1 VNPASAFGACVC
13 GLLLLGVH
21 AAAAAQQRVTGK
33 QCEPLPAATFMPVR
47 LALQAPAQPSAPS
60 APPLPFRY
68 IGKLVQDG
76 RAEIWLMRGER
87 HFSVAPGDSLGRDY
101 RVEQVTDTEV
111 LITYLPLNVQQ
122 SLPL

>member
-1 VNPASAFGACVC
+1 VNPARAFGACVC
-13 GLLLLGVH
+13 GLVLLGVH
-21 AAAAAQQRVTGK
+21 PAVAAQQRVGGK
-33 QCEPLPAATFMPVR
+33 QCEPLPTAAFMPVR
-47 LALQAPAQPSAPS
+47 LALQAPAQPSAP
-60 APPLPFRY
+60 PLPFRF

-87 HFSVAPGDSLGRDY
+87 HFSVVPGASLGRDY

-111 LITYLPLNVQQ
+111 LITYLPLNIQQ